1 MKKIPVLYESKEL
14 CCGCS
19 VCSAL
24 CPANAISMV
33 ADDEGFLYPEINGDL
48 CLRCNKCLSVC
59 TFKVR
64 LSKEKHRD
72 ERKK

>member
-1 MKKIPVLYESKEL
+1 MKKIPILYESKEM

-19 VCSAL
+19 VCSIL
-24 CPANAISMV
+24 CPANAILMV
-33 ADDEGFLYPEINGDL
+33 ADDEGFLYPKINEKL
-48 CLRCNKCLSVC
+48 CFRCNKCLSVC

-64 LSKEKHRD
+64 LRKKNQQL